1 MLEIFLILFQFLKHQ
16 DKINIVDTNAAS
28 RSIQLV
34 NCAIPKTV
42 SSPAPICIS
51 PTPIEFAVAPIRQ
64 KITRHVTSV
73 FNHGIFLFVTHS
85 TIEEIDKLFPLLKHK
100 TANAAP
106 QTAYIAYWIKLQS
119 TSPVLPQRYL
129 LFLSVPVQSLLVSAY
144 NGKLVPQSPRI
155 TIPFQFLNRLT
166 SHTMLA
172 YCNLVW
178 HLFRQ

>member
-1 MLEIFLILFQFLKHQ
+1 MLEIIFNPFPIPETQ
-16 DKINIVDTNAAS
+16 DKINIVDTNAA
-28 RSIQLV
+28 IKIHTIGD
-34 NCAIPKTV
+34 CAIPKTV

-119 TSPVLPQRYL
+119 HIACATAKI
-129 LFLSVPVQSLLVSAY
+129 PVQSLLVSAY